1 MTRYRTA
8 LALIFVM
15 SLSSCDWIIG
25 TERSSTIIDHE
36 ATSVSGL
43 SEKSINAA
51 KDNLD
56 IVYWHTSHG
65 SQITDGMAGM
75 DAFYGSTGLYAVGG
89 TDGLSLVEQSP
100 DVGAFQEDS
109 VEYSLDHSLALFHEA
124 VVAYLTGHPGI
135 NVVMASWCGQVS
147 NSTESNINN
156 YLATMDGLEGEY
168 PDVRFVYMTGHAD
181 STGLTGNL
189 HIRNQQIRDYCE
201 ANDKW
206 LYDFY
211 DIECYDPD
219 GAYYGERNVDDG
231 CNYTGGN
238 WATEWQTAHPGEWW
252 TCGSAHSQPLNAN
265 QKARAAWNLWVRLA
279 RDL

>member
-8 LALIFVM
+8 LALVFVM

-43 SEKSINAA
+43 SEKSITAA
-51 KDNLD
+51 KDKLD

-75 DAFYGSTGLYAVGG
+75 DAFYGGKGWYTRGG
-89 TDGLSLVEQSP
+89 TTGLSLAEQSP
-100 DVGAFQEDS
+100 DVGAFS
-109 VEYSLDHSLALFHEA
+109 SFSAFHDA
-124 VVAYLTGHPGI
+124 VVDYLAGNPGI

-147 NSTESNINN
+147 TSTEGTIDD

-181 STGLTGNL
+181 GTGLTGNL
-189 HIRNQQIRDYCE
+189 HICNQQIRDYCE

-219 GAYYGERNVDDG
+219 GAYYGDRNVDDG

-252 TCGSAHSQPLNAN
+252 TCGAQHSLPLNSN